1 MCRRGFFYVVRR
13 KIFTMSSKNLERI
26 SKFISLILRHNPDV
40 IGITLDSH
48 GWADVDELI
57 AGVSKKYPIDREILS
72 KIVADDKKGR
82 YSFSEDGRHIRA
94 NQGHSINVDVELQE
108 KDPPEILYHGTGEK
122 SVSSIEAEGL
132 KPQTRLYVH
141 LSLTPEAARKVGQRH
156 GRPVIYSVKSGEMSR
171 AGHKFYISANGVWL
185 VKNVPPEFLER
196 V

>member
-1 MCRRGFFYVVRR
+1 
-13 KIFTMSSKNLERI
+13 MSSKNLERI

-141 LSLTPEAARKVGQRH
+141 LSLTPEAARKVG
-156 GRPVIYSVKSGEMSR
+156 
-171 AGHKFYISANGVWL
+171 
-185 VKNVPPEFLER
+185 
-196 V
+196 